1 MTVNSSMIITPVN
14 SYGDAVKQIKR
25 YIKSLR
31 SVKYLFKF
39 TGISKRSKENLERQF
54 SWVGDLKIV

>member
-1 MTVNSSMIITPVN
+1 MTVNSSTIVSPVK
-14 SYGDAVKQIKR
+14 SYGDGVKQIKK
-25 YIKSLR
+25 YIKSLK

-54 SWVGDLKIV
+54 SWVEGLKVV

>member
-1 MTVNSSMIITPVN
+1 MTVNKSTIVSPVS
-14 SYGDAVKQIKR
+14 SYGDGVKTIKK

-39 TGISKRSKENLERQF
+39 TGISKRSKKNLERQF

>member
-1 MTVNSSMIITPVN
+1 MTTNKTTVVSPVK
-14 SYGDAVKQIKR
+14 SYGDGVKTIKK

-39 TGISKRSKENLERQF
+39 TGISKRSKENLEKQF
-54 SWVGDLKIV
+54 SWVEGLKVV